1 MVIKK
6 LATKSTGIDVTG
18 HTETDTLNVSGLS
31 TFAGNIDAN
40 GDLDVDGHTEL
51 DDVNISGVATATAF
65 HTGAE
70 GSAIRVTSSTISGP
84 AEIVIDPKR
93 ESVIILVP

>member
-1 MVIKK
+1 MVTPRNLKPN
-6 LATKSTGIDVTG
+6 ATGIDVTG

-40 GDLDVDGHTEL
+40 GNLDVDGHTEL
-51 DDVNISGVATATAF
+51 DDVNISGVATATLSILEQKVLQSELPLAL
-65 HTGAE
+65 
-70 GSAIRVTSSTISGP
+70 SVDLQKLSLIQ
-84 AEIVIDPKR
+84 R